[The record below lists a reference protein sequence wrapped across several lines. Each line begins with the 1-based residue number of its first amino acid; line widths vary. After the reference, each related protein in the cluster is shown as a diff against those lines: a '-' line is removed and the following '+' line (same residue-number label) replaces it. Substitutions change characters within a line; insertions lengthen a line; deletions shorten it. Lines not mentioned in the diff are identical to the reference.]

1 MSQSEYLNNFS
12 DQNAK
17 VIDYLQN
24 EFKNIKTG
32 RATPSLVE
40 NINIESYGVQMPLLQ
55 LASVSAPEPNVLLV
69 KPWDKGNAKEINK
82 ALSTSDLGATVTMDG
97 DSITLRFA
105 SITEERRLELVKKI
119 KEKTEQAKVKIRGNR
134 DKIRD
139 VAVKAEQAKEISED
153 EKYTRFDE
161 VEKIVKEVNAQ
172 IKDAAD
178 KKEKEIMSI

>member
-1 MSQSEYLNNFS
+1 MSQADFLADFS

-17 VIDYLQN
+17 VMDYLQN

-55 LASVSAPEPNVLLV
+55 LASVAAPEPNLLIV

-82 ALSTSDLGATVTMDG
+82 ALSESDLGATVSMDG
-97 DSITLRFA
+97 DMITLRFA

-134 DKIRD
+134 DKVRE
-139 VAVKAEQAKEISED
+139 AATEAEKSKEISED
-153 EKYTRFDE
+153 EKYTRYDE
-161 VEKIVKEVNAQ
+161 IEKAVKEMNE
-172 IKDAAD
+172 KLKELSE